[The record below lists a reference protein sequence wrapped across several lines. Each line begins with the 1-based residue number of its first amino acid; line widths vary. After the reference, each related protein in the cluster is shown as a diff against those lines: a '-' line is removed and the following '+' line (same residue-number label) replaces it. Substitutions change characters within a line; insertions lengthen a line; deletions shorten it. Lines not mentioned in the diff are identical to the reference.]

1 MGGMTTTLR
10 ARPWPHWPLAALA
23 PAWGLALLGAAGTAP
38 ALAYPADSL
47 RHGLNRGLGALP
59 PQIEKWPQDWNDRPD
74 SQALMRQLQ
83 GLIKAYPQRQ
93 TICATPAAPLGYP
106 GATGCGGG
114 LTLQN
119 PLVMAAR
126 GQPEALRELARTL
139 ATPGGGSLGTMG
151 VLVSRQDWFAG
162 QPLWDPVGADD
173 VLTRLTAA
181 SYLLLPGTPALD
193 DGDQIGQAGG
203 AGLLAHYPQLMALRQ
218 ALPSLARGSWERAVA
233 DGATLS
239 IQRRLGAEHTVVTY
253 NYGSAPA
260 RLAVAGLPPGA
271 RLQAAHPLA
280 AAALQADAR
289 GQASVP
295 LAPQSFAVWQV
306 RAAASLG
313 DRHAQP

>member
-1 MGGMTTTLR
+1 MGGMTTML
-10 ARPWPHWPLAALA
+10 RPWPWRLRRVAVPAL
-23 PAWGLALLGAAGTAP
+23 AWGLALTGSAGTAP
-38 ALAYPADSL
+38 ALAYAADSL

-59 PQIEKWPQDWNDRPD
+59 QRIENDAQDWNDLPD
-74 SQALMRQLQ
+74 NQALMRQLQ

-93 TICATPAAPLGYP
+93 TICATPAAAQGYP
-106 GATGCGGG
+106 AATGCGGG
-114 LTLQN
+114 FGLQN

-126 GQPEALRELARTL
+126 GQPEALRELARSL
-139 ATPGGGSLGTMG
+139 ATPGGGSPGTMG
-151 VLVSRQDWFAG
+151 MLVSRQDWFDG
-162 QPLWDPVGADD
+162 QQLWRQVGPDD
-173 VLTRLTAA
+173 ALFRLTAA
-181 SYLLLPGTPALD
+181 TYLLLPGTPTLD

-203 AGLLAHYPQLMALRQ
+203 TGPLSYYQQLIALRQ

-260 RLAVAGLPPGA
+260 RLEVAGLPPGA

-280 AAALQADAR
+280 AAAQQADAR

-306 RAAASLG
+306 RAAAA
-313 DRHAQP
+313 R

>member
-10 ARPWPHWPLAALA
+10 ARPWPHRPFAALA
-23 PAWGLALLGAAGTAP
+23 LVCGLALMSGAGTAP

-47 RHGLNRGLGALP
+47 RHGLNRGLDAVP
-59 PQIEKWPQDWNDRPD
+59 PQIEKRPQDWNDRPD

-93 TICATPAAPLGYP
+93 TICATPAAPQGYP
-106 GATGCGGG
+106 AATLCGGG
-114 LTLQN
+114 FGLQN

-139 ATPGGGSLGTMG
+139 ATPGGSSLGTMG
-151 VLVSRQDWFAG
+151 VMVSRQDWFAG
-162 QPLWDPVGADD
+162 QRLWDPVGADD
-173 VLTRLTAA
+173 VLYRLTAA
-181 SYLLLPGTPALD
+181 TYLLLPGTPAHD
-193 DGDQIGQAGG
+193 DGDEIGQAGG
-203 AGLLAHYPQLMALRQ
+203 AGLPTHYQQLIALRQ

-239 IQRRLGAEHTVVTY
+239 IQRRLGAEHSVVTY
-253 NYGSAPA
+253 NYGIAPA

-306 RAAASLG
+306 RASVA
-313 DRHAQP
+313 R

>member
-1 MGGMTTTLR
+1 MFGMTISLR
-10 ARPWPHWPLAALA
+10 ARPWLHRPFAVPAL
-23 PAWGLALLGAAGTAP
+23 AWGLALMGGAGTAP

-47 RHGLNRGLGALP
+47 RHGLNRGLGAV
-59 PQIEKWPQDWNDRPD
+59 PQRAGNDAQDWNDRPD

-83 GLIKAYPQRQ
+83 GLIKAYPQRL
-93 TICATPAAPLGYP
+93 TICATPAAPQGYP
-106 GATGCGGG
+106 AATGCGGG
-114 LTLQN
+114 FGLQN
-119 PLVMAAR
+119 PLAMAAR
-126 GQPEALRELARTL
+126 GQPEALRELARSL
-139 ATPGGGSLGTMG
+139 ATPSGSSLGTMG
-151 VLVSRQDWFAG
+151 VWVSRQDWFAG
-162 QPLWDPVGADD
+162 QRLWNPAGVDD

-181 SYLLLPGTPALD
+181 TYLLLPGTPALD
-193 DGDQIGQAGG
+193 DGDEIGQAGG

-239 IQRRLGAEHTVVTY
+239 IQRRLGAEHTVVTF

-306 RAAASLG
+306 RAAAA
-313 DRHAQP
+313 R